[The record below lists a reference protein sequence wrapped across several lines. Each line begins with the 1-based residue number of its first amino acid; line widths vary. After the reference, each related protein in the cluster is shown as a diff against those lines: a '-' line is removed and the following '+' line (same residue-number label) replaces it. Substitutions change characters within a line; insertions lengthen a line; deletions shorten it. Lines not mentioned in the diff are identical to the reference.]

1 MIHWREALHREPE
14 LSNQEHRTREKVL
27 RALSDLAVPARAL
40 PGSCA
45 ILGVLAPRA
54 PGPCVGLRA
63 DLDALPVREA
73 TGASF
78 ASQNG
83 AMHACG
89 HDVHTAALLGAARYL
104 KARERAL
111 AGPVKLLFQ
120 PAEEEGHR
128 GGALPMIEKGALS
141 RPPKV
146 DFVFG
151 LHVDR
156 EVPLG
161 HYGFFPGPMMAAPDH
176 VEIRVHGR
184 GGHAAYPQTTVDPI
198 VLAAEI
204 IVGLQTLVSRERD
217 PVDPVV
223 LSLTH
228 VTGGSK
234 DNVLPDQVDIEGTL
248 RTFRPETRVRM
259 ARRIRQRAQGIARS
273 ARGSAEVTVLKG
285 YPPLV
290 NPPTLTE
297 RMEARFRTL
306 FPGRVHRMPG
316 PVMGGE
322 DFSYFLQQ
330 RPGMFLR
337 LGTGDGKLGS
347 ESLHSSR
354 YLPASRALLSGAAAH
369 VAAVALLPGLAS
381 GRPKGDR
388 PDPGGMLLALP
399 TGAGRD
405 RRTGR

>member
-1 MIHWREALHREPE
+1 
-14 LSNQEHRTREKVL
+14 
-27 RALSDLAVPARAL
+27 
-40 PGSCA
+40 
-45 ILGVLAPRA
+45 
-54 PGPCVGLRA
+54 
-63 DLDALPVREA
+63 
-73 TGASF
+73 
-78 ASQNG
+78 
-83 AMHACG
+83 
-89 HDVHTAALLGAARYL
+89 
-104 KARERAL
+104 
-111 AGPVKLLFQ
+111 
-120 PAEEEGHR
+120 
-128 GGALPMIEKGALS
+128 
-141 RPPKV
+141 
-146 DFVFG
+146 
-151 LHVDR
+151 
-156 EVPLG
+156 
-161 HYGFFPGPMMAAPDH
+161 
-176 VEIRVHGR
+176 
-184 GGHAAYPQTTVDPI
+184 
-198 VLAAEI
+198 
-204 IVGLQTLVSRERD
+204 
-217 PVDPVV
+217 
-223 LSLTH
+223 
-228 VTGGSK
+228 
-234 DNVLPDQVDIEGTL
+234 
-248 RTFRPETRVRM
+248 M

-399 TGAGRD
+399 TGAGRG
-405 RRTGR
+405 RRTVR